1 MTLVYADESKS
12 TLEEYEKL
20 RKKVQNIEIEILG
33 NDESYY
39 INERLVIVLLNP
51 VAITWT
57 SDLVPAS
64 SKDFFDIQANYRV

>member
-51 VAITWT
+51 VAIT
-57 SDLVPAS
+57 
-64 SKDFFDIQANYRV
+64 